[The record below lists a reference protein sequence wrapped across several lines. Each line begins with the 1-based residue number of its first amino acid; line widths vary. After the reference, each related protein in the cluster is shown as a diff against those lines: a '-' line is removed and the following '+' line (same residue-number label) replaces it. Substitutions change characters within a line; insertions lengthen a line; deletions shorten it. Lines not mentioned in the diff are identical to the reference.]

1 MRKFLTVVSLI
12 FVTNANA
19 QGLKLALGNFDFSD
33 DGMRSSMVEL
43 NYDFGRS
50 NDYGVLKPTTG
61 AFITRDSASYAYIGG
76 KIDFK
81 LGPFILSPS
90 FGPGYYDQGN
100 GKDLGHEL
108 EFKSQID
115 LGLNIGKSSNLSFG
129 YSHLSNASL
138 GDKNPGANS
147 YSFSLSHIF

>member
-33 DGMRSSMVEL
+33 DGMRSSMVVL
-43 NYDFGRS
+43 NYDLEEVMIM
-50 NDYGVLKPTTG
+50 VLKPTTG
-61 AFITRDSASYAYIGG
+61 AFITQDSVSYAIGG

-90 FGPGYYDQGN
+90 FGPGYYDQGMERFSY
-100 GKDLGHEL
+100 EL
-108 EFKSQID
+108 DSESQID
-115 LGLNIGKSSNLSFG
+115 LG
-129 YSHLSNASL
+129 
-138 GDKNPGANS
+138 
-147 YSFSLSHIF
+147 

>member
-1 MRKFLTVVSLI
+1 MLE
-12 FVTNANA
+12 
-19 QGLKLALGNFDFSD
+19 
-33 DGMRSSMVEL
+33 M
-43 NYDFGRS
+43 NYDFGQKEK
-50 NDYGVLKPTTG
+50 YGILNLLLVHSSLR
-61 AFITRDSASYAYIGG
+61 IASYAYIGG

>member
-1 MRKFLTVVSLI
+1 MK
-12 FVTNANA
+12 
-19 QGLKLALGNFDFSD
+19 KLSIWLLDSI
-33 DGMRSSMVEL
+33 SSVPPI
-43 NYDFGRS
+43 
-50 NDYGVLKPTTG
+50 KT
-61 AFITRDSASYAYIGG
+61 I
-76 KIDFK
+76 
-81 LGPFILSPS
+81 GPFILSPS

>member
-1 MRKFLTVVSLI
+1 MLE
-12 FVTNANA
+12 
-19 QGLKLALGNFDFSD
+19 
-33 DGMRSSMVEL
+33 M
-43 NYDFGRS
+43 NYDFGQKEK
-50 NDYGVLKPTTG
+50 YGILKPTTG
-61 AFITRDSASYAYIGG
+61 AFITQDSASYAFIGG
-76 KIDFK
+76 KVDFK

-100 GKDLGHEL
+100 GKDLGHAL

-115 LGLNIGKSSNLSFG
+115 LGFNFGRSSNLSFG